1 MTQRRAF
8 VVEKQKN
15 KTKQKTIAPLED
27 VLRFLRRV
35 KHSWKYLKVLLQC
48 YSTAVGS
55 LNWAEVRTYNG
66 FYRADAPPPVSVIP
80 FCFFFFYNIDICEK
94 CCISRR

>member
-35 KHSWKYLKVLLQC
+35 KHSWKYLKVLLQ
-48 YSTAVGS
+48 
-55 LNWAEVRTYNG
+55 
-66 FYRADAPPPVSVIP
+66 
-80 FCFFFFYNIDICEK
+80 
-94 CCISRR
+94 